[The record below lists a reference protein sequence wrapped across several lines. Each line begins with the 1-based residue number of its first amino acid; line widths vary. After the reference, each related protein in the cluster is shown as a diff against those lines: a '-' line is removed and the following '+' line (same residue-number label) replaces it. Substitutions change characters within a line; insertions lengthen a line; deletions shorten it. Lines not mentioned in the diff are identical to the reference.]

1 MSKKLYVGNIDWNT
15 TEEELKSKFSEFG
28 VVEEVA
34 IIKDKIS
41 GRPRGFGFVTFS
53 KDKDADSAIEMLNG
67 KDFNGRSLTVN
78 EARPSRARE

>member
-1 MSKKLYVGNIDWNT
+1 MSKKLYVGNINWNT

-28 VVEEVA
+28 VVEEAA

-41 GRPRGFGFVTFS
+41 GRSRGFGFITFS
-53 KDKDADSAIEMLNG
+53 NDKDANSAIEMLNG

-78 EARPSRARE
+78 EARPPRARE